1 MGRAAAIGKRA
12 IRRAAAG
19 AAVLVLAAAASAGA
33 ATPPTPGAFWQKVSP
48 ASVGLSAA
56 KLDQIAAQ
64 ARGGKSNCLVV
75 VRDGKLAG
83 EWYFNG
89 SGPNTT
95 QDVYSATK
103 SVAGTL
109 VGIAQDDGDLSIRQ
123 SASTWIPEWRGSAAK
138 AVTVR
143 DLLSMDSGRQWSVFT
158 DYVQLL
164 GAADRTRF
172 AIGLRQSA
180 APGKVW
186 AYNNAAEQT
195 LDRVLQRATGKDV
208 LAFAR
213 QRLFAPLGMAH
224 TRMTTDKAGNAQ
236 MFEGLQSTCRDMA
249 RFGVL
254 MLNQGRWGGKQ
265 IVSADWVKQAT
276 GRSSTRLNA
285 GYGYLWWLNRKGVQ
299 GNVLSAT
306 TLPSAR
312 RAAATTGRIAPGAPS
327 SMYWALGLGNQV
339 VQIDPGSKTVVV
351 RLGDANPLALS
362 GTFGPRD
369 ASKVVTEAVV
379 G

>member
-1 MGRAAAIGKRA
+1 MARAATLGLLTAL
-12 IRRAAAG
+12 
-19 AAVLVLAAAASAGA
+19 AVAASAGA
-33 ATPPTPGAFWQKVSP
+33 ATPPTPVAAWQKVSP
-48 ASVGLSAA
+48 ASVGLFPAR
-56 KLDQIAAQ
+56 LNQIAAQ
-64 ARGGKSNCLVV
+64 ARKGKSNCLVV

-89 SGPNTT
+89 TGPNTT

-103 SVAGTL
+103 SVASTL
-109 VGIAQDDGDLSIRQ
+109 VGIAQDDGDLRIGQ
-123 SASTWIPEWRGSAAK
+123 SASTWIPQWRGNAAK

-180 APGKVW
+180 PPGKVW

-195 LDRVLQRATGKDV
+195 LDRVVQKATGKDV
-208 LAFAR
+208 LAFAQ
-213 QRLFAPLGMAH
+213 QRLFAPLGMTH

-265 IVSADWVKQAT
+265 IVSASWVKQAT
-276 GRSSTRLNA
+276 AQSSTKLNA
-285 GYGYLWWLNRKGVQ
+285 GYGYLWWLNRKGIQ
-299 GNVLSAT
+299 GDVLSAT
-306 TLPSAR
+306 TVPTAR
-312 RAAATTGRIAPGAPS
+312 RAATTGRIAPGAPS
-327 SMYWALGLGNQV
+327 SMYWALGLGNQI
-339 VQIDPGSKTVVV
+339 VQVDPDSKTVVV
-351 RLGDANPLALS
+351 RLGDVNPLALGGS
-362 GTFGPRD
+362 FGPRD